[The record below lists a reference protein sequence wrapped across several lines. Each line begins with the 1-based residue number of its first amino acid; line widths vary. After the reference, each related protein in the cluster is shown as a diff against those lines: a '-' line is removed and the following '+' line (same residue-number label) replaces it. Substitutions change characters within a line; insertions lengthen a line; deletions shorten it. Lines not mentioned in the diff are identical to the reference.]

1 MRVNQVILHT
11 GYGIGITEMEE
22 KSIMVEWKNLD
33 TLKSYQELKDTARV
47 NLAEVMSGEN
57 GAERVKT
64 YSVPMAEG
72 MAYNYAAKAVD
83 DNVLAVLAKLA
94 KEAQLTE
101 KFAALYNGEVI
112 NTGEKRLVLHQLTR
126 GQLGDAVVADGVD
139 KRAFYVEQ
147 QKKVAEFANKVHAG
161 EITNAAGEKFTTVV
175 QIGIGGSDLGPRAM
189 YLALENWA
197 KKHDTFKMEAKFI
210 SNVDPDDAAAVL
222 ASIDVAHSLFVLV
235 SKSGTTL
242 ETLTNESFVK
252 DALAK
257 AGLDAS
263 RHMVAVTSETSP
275 LAKSD
280 DYLTAFFMDDYIGGR
295 YSSTSAVGGAVLSLA
310 FGPEVFDRFLAGA
323 AAEDVL
329 AKKEN
334 LLENPAML
342 DALIG
347 VYERNVLGMGCTAV
361 LPYSQA
367 LSRFPAHLQ
376 QADMESNG
384 KSVNR
389 FGEPVDYV
397 TGPVIFGEPGTN
409 GQHSFYQLLHQGT
422 DIVPLQFIGFKNNQC
437 GVDVDIQDSTS
448 QQKLCA
454 NVVAQMV
461 AFACGKEDENRN
473 KYFAGGRPSSI
484 IVGDQL
490 TPETLGALLSHFEN
504 KIMFQGFVWNLN
516 SFDQEGV
523 QLGKVLAKRV
533 LAHDTDGALK
543 AYSDLLNI

>member
-1 MRVNQVILHT
+1 
-11 GYGIGITEMEE
+11 
-22 KSIMVEWKNLD
+22 MVTWNNLD
-33 TLKSYQELKDTARV
+33 KLASYQELKDTARV

-57 GAERVKT
+57 GAARVKN
-64 YSVPMAEG
+64 YSIPMAAG
-72 MAYNYAAKAVD
+72 FTYNYAAKAVD
-83 DNVLAVLAKLA
+83 DKVLTALVKLA
-94 KEAQLTE
+94 DEAQLAD
-101 KFAALYNGEVI
+101 KFKELYNGAVI
-112 NTGEKRLVLHQLTR
+112 NTGENRLVLHQLTR
-126 GQLGDAVVADGVD
+126 GQLGDAVKADGVD

-147 QKKVAEFANKVHAG
+147 QNRIADFANKVHAG

-197 KKHDTFKMEAKFI
+197 KKNDTFKMEAKFI

-222 ASIDVAHSLFVLV
+222 NSIDVAHSIFVLV

-252 DALAK
+252 DALKK
-257 AGLDAS
+257 AGLNPAD
-263 RHMVAVTSETSP
+263 HMIAVTSETSP

-280 DYLTAFFMDDYIGGR
+280 DYLAAFFMDDYIGGR

-310 FGPEVFDRFLAGA
+310 FGPEVFADFLDGA
-323 AAEDVL
+323 AEEDKL
-329 AKKEN
+329 AANADVMKN
-334 LLENPAML
+334 AAML

-347 VYERNVLGMGCTAV
+347 VYERNVLGYPSTAV

-376 QADMESNG
+376 QLDMESNG

-389 FGEPVDYV
+389 FGDPIDYV

-422 DIVPLQFIGFKNNQC
+422 DIVPLQFVGFKNSQI
-437 GVDVDIQDSTS
+437 GTDVDIQGSTS

-454 NVVAQMV
+454 NVAAQIV
-461 AFACGKEDENRN
+461 AFACGKADENRN
-473 KYFAGGRPSSI
+473 KNFEGGRPSSI
-484 IVGDQL
+484 IIGDQVN
-490 TPETLGALLSHFEN
+490 PKSMGAFLAHFEN
-504 KIMFQGFVWNLN
+504 KVMFQGFAWNLN

-523 QLGKVLAKRV
+523 QLGKVLAKKV
-533 LAHDTDGALK
+533 LAHETDGALK
-543 AYSDLLNI
+543 AYSDLFNI

>member
-1 MRVNQVILHT
+1 MRHAEESDDAYDELKEESMM
-11 GYGIGITEMEE
+11 IT
-22 KSIMVEWKNLD
+22 WKNLD
-33 TLKSYQELKDTARV
+33 TLAAYQELANAKKV
-47 NLAEVMSGEN
+47 NLKEAMTGEN
-57 GAERVKT
+57 GADRVKK

-72 MAYNYAAKAVD
+72 LTYHFAAKQVD
-83 DNVLAVLAKLA
+83 DNILSVLKKLA
-94 KEAQLTE
+94 EEAQLTE

-126 GQLGDAVVADGVD
+126 GQLGDKVMADGVD

-147 QKKVAEFANKVHAG
+147 QQKIAEFARKVHNG

-197 KKHDTFKMEAKFI
+197 KKHDSFKMEAKFI

-222 ASIDVAHSLFVLV
+222 YGIDVAHAIFVLV

-242 ETLTNESFVK
+242 ETLTNEAFVK
-252 DALAK
+252 DALK
-257 AGLDAS
+257 NAGLDPS
-263 RHMVAVTSETSP
+263 RHMIAVTSETSP

-280 DYLTAFFMDDYIGGR
+280 DYLAAFFMDDYIGGR

-310 FGPEVFDRFLAGA
+310 FGPEVFAQFLDGA
-323 AAEDVL
+323 AEEDKLSANADVL
-329 AKKEN
+329 Q
-334 LLENPAML
+334 NPAML

-347 VYERNVLGMGCTAV
+347 VYERNVLGYPSTAV

-376 QADMESNG
+376 QLDMESNG

-422 DIVPLQFIGFKNNQC
+422 DIVPLQFVGYRNNQMDT
-437 GVDVDIQDSTS
+437 DVEIQGSTS

-454 NVVAQMV
+454 NVAAQII
-461 AFACGKEDENRN
+461 AFACGKEDDNRN
-473 KYFAGGRPSSI
+473 KNFEGGRPSSI
-484 IVGDQL
+484 IIGDQVN
-490 TPETLGALLSHFEN
+490 PGSLGALLAHFEN
-504 KIMFQGFVWNLN
+504 KVMFQGFLWNVN

-533 LAHDTDGALK
+533 LAHETDGALK
-543 AYSDLLNI
+543 VFSDLLNI

>member
-1 MRVNQVILHT
+1 MLN
-11 GYGIGITEMEE
+11 
-22 KSIMVEWKNLD
+22 WKNLD
-33 TLKSYQELKDTARV
+33 TLASYEELKKVEPV
-47 NLAEVMSGEN
+47 NVAEVMSGEN
-57 GAERVKT
+57 GAERVKN
-64 YSVPMAEG
+64 YSIPMMDG
-72 MAYNYAAKAVD
+72 LTYNYAAKAVD
-83 DNVLAVLAKLA
+83 EKVLAALAKLA
-94 KEAQLTE
+94 EEAQLIE
-101 KFAALYNGEVI
+101 KYESLYNGAVI

-126 GQLGDAVVADGVD
+126 GQLGNDVVADGVN
-139 KRAFYVEQ
+139 KRDFYVSQ
-147 QKKVAEFANKVHAG
+147 QERIADFANKVHAG

-175 QIGIGGSDLGPRAM
+175 QIGIGGSELGPRAM

-197 KKHDTFKMEAKFI
+197 KVNNKFKMEAKFI

-222 ASIDVAHSLFVLV
+222 NSIDVAHSIFILV

-263 RHMVAVTSETSP
+263 KHMIAVTSETSP

-280 DYLTAFFMDDYIGGR
+280 DYLAAFFMDDYIGGR
-295 YSSTSAVGGAVLSLA
+295 YSSSSAVGGAVLSLA
-310 FGPEVFDRFLAGA
+310 FGPDVFAEFLAGA
-323 AAEDVL
+323 AEVDKTATNKD
-329 AKKEN
+329 
-334 LLENPAML
+334 LLKNPEML

-347 VYERNVLGMGCTAV
+347 VYERNVLGYPSTAV

-376 QADMESNG
+376 QLDMESNG

-422 DIVPLQFIGFKNNQC
+422 DIVPLQFIGFKNNQI
-437 GVDVDIQDSTS
+437 GTDVVIQDSTS

-454 NVVAQMV
+454 NVAAQIV
-461 AFACGKEDENRN
+461 AFACGKADENRN
-473 KYFAGGRPSSI
+473 KNFEGGRPSSI
-484 IVGDQL
+484 IIGEQL
-490 TPETLGALLSHFEN
+490 TPKTLGALLAHFEN
-504 KIMFQGFVWNLN
+504 KVMFQGFVWNVN

-533 LAHDTDGALK
+533 LAHETDGALK
-543 AYSDLLNI
+543 VYSDLLNI

>member
-1 MRVNQVILHT
+1 MA
-11 GYGIGITEMEE
+11 
-22 KSIMVEWKNLD
+22 SWKNLD
-33 TLKSYQELKDTARV
+33 TIAAYEKLAKVEAVDLKK
-47 NLAEVMSGEN
+47 VMEGAN
-57 GAERVKT
+57 GASRVKN
-64 YSVPMAEG
+64 YSVPMAAG
-72 MAYNYAAKAVD
+72 MAYNFAAKQVD
-83 DNVLAVLAKLA
+83 DKVLEALADLA
-94 KEAQLTE
+94 KETELTE
-101 KFAALYNGEVI
+101 KFKELYNGAMI

-126 GQLGDAVVADGVD
+126 GQLGDDVVADGTN

-147 QKKVAEFANKVHAG
+147 QEKIADFANKVHAG
-161 EITNAAGEKFTTVV
+161 EITNEAGEKFTSVV

-197 KKHDTFKMEAKFI
+197 KVNDTFKMEAKFI
-210 SNVDPDDAAAVL
+210 SNVDPDDASAVL
-222 ASIDVAHSLFVLV
+222 YGLDVAHSIFILV

-252 DALAK
+252 DALVK
-257 AGLDAS
+257 AGLNPS
-263 RHMVAVTSETSP
+263 KHMIAVTSETSP

-280 DYLTAFFMDDYIGGR
+280 DYLAAFFMDDYIGGR
-295 YSSTSAVGGAVLSLA
+295 FSSTSAVGGAVLSLA
-310 FGPEVFDRFLAGA
+310 FGPEIFARFLQGA
-323 AAEDVL
+323 AEEDLL
-329 AKKEN
+329 AKNEN
-334 LLENPAML
+334 LMENPAML

-347 VYERNVLGMGCTAV
+347 VYERNVLGYDATAV

-389 FGEPVDYV
+389 FGEPVNYK
-397 TGPVIFGEPGTN
+397 TGPIIFGEPGTN

-422 DIVPLQFIGFKNNQC
+422 DIIPLQFVEFKNNQMDK
-437 GVDVDIQDSTS
+437 DVVIQDSTS

-454 NVVAQMV
+454 NVVAQIV
-461 AFACGKEDENRN
+461 AFASGKEDENRN
-473 KYFAGGRPSSI
+473 KNFEGGRPSSI
-484 IVGDQL
+484 IVGDKL
-490 TPETLGALLSHFEN
+490 TPESLGALLSHFEN

-523 QLGKVLAKRV
+523 QLGKVLAKKV
-533 LAHDTDGALK
+533 LAHETEGALA

>member
-1 MRVNQVILHT
+1 M
-11 GYGIGITEMEE
+11 IT
-22 KSIMVEWKNLD
+22 WKNLD
-33 TLKSYQELKDTARV
+33 TLAAYQELANAKKV
-47 NLAEVMSGEN
+47 NLKEAMTGEN
-57 GAERVKT
+57 GADRVKK

-72 MAYNYAAKAVD
+72 LTYHFAAKQVD
-83 DNVLAVLAKLA
+83 DNILAVLKKLA
-94 KEAQLTE
+94 EEAQLTE

-126 GQLGDAVVADGVD
+126 GQLGDKVMADGVD

-147 QKKVAEFANKVHAG
+147 QQKIAEFARKVHDG

-222 ASIDVAHSLFVLV
+222 YGIDVAHAIFVLV

-242 ETLTNESFVK
+242 ETLTNEAFVK
-252 DALAK
+252 DALK
-257 AGLDAS
+257 NAGLDPS
-263 RHMVAVTSETSP
+263 RHMIAVTSETSP

-280 DYLTAFFMDDYIGGR
+280 DYLAAFFMDDYIGGR

-310 FGPEVFDRFLAGA
+310 FGPETFAQFLDGA
-323 AAEDVL
+323 AEEDKLSANADVL
-329 AKKEN
+329 Q
-334 LLENPAML
+334 NPAML

-347 VYERNVLGMGCTAV
+347 VYERNVLGYPSTAV

-376 QADMESNG
+376 QLDMESNG

-422 DIVPLQFIGFKNNQC
+422 DIVPLQFVGYRNNQMDT
-437 GVDVDIQDSTS
+437 DVEIQGSTS

-454 NVVAQMV
+454 NVAAQII
-461 AFACGKEDENRN
+461 AFACGKEDDNRN
-473 KYFAGGRPSSI
+473 KNFEGGRPSSI
-484 IVGDQL
+484 IIGDQVN
-490 TPETLGALLSHFEN
+490 PGSLGALLAHFEN
-504 KIMFQGFVWNLN
+504 KVMFQGFLWNVN

-533 LAHDTDGALK
+533 LAHETDGALK
-543 AYSDLLNI
+543 VFSDLLNI

>member
-1 MRVNQVILHT
+1 MRHAEESGDAYDELKEESMM
-11 GYGIGITEMEE
+11 IT
-22 KSIMVEWKNLD
+22 WKNLD
-33 TLKSYQELKDTARV
+33 TLTAYQELANAKKV
-47 NLAEVMSGEN
+47 NLKEAMTGEN
-57 GAERVKT
+57 GADRVKK

-72 MAYNYAAKAVD
+72 LTYHFAAKQVD
-83 DNVLAVLAKLA
+83 DNILAVLKKLA
-94 KEAQLTE
+94 EEAQLTE

-126 GQLGDAVVADGVD
+126 GQLGDKVMADGVD

-147 QKKVAEFANKVHAG
+147 QQKIAEFARKVHNG

-222 ASIDVAHSLFVLV
+222 YGIDVAHAIFVLV

-242 ETLTNESFVK
+242 ETLTNEAFVK
-252 DALAK
+252 DALK
-257 AGLDAS
+257 NAGLDPS
-263 RHMVAVTSETSP
+263 RHMIAVTSETSP

-280 DYLTAFFMDDYIGGR
+280 DYLAAFFMDDYIGGR

-310 FGPEVFDRFLAGA
+310 FGPETFAQFLDGA
-323 AAEDVL
+323 AEEDKL
-329 AKKEN
+329 SAN
-334 LLENPAML
+334 ADALQNPAML

-347 VYERNVLGMGCTAV
+347 VYERNVLGYPSTAV

-376 QADMESNG
+376 QLDMESNG

-422 DIVPLQFIGFKNNQC
+422 DIVPLQFVGYRNNQMDT
-437 GVDVDIQDSTS
+437 DVEIQGSTS

-454 NVVAQMV
+454 NVAAQII
-461 AFACGKEDENRN
+461 AFACGKEDDNRN
-473 KYFAGGRPSSI
+473 KNFEGGRPSSI
-484 IVGDQL
+484 IIGDQVN
-490 TPETLGALLSHFEN
+490 PGSLGALLAHFEN
-504 KIMFQGFVWNLN
+504 KVMFQGFLWNVN

-533 LAHDTDGALK
+533 LAHETDGALK
-543 AYSDLLNI
+543 VFSDLLNI

>member
-1 MRVNQVILHT
+1 MIN
-11 GYGIGITEMEE
+11 
-22 KSIMVEWKNLD
+22 WNNLD
-33 TLKSYQELKDTARV
+33 TIPAYQELFKVAKV

-57 GAERVKT
+57 GADRVKKYT
-64 YSVPMAEG
+64 VPMGEG
-72 MAYNYAAKAVD
+72 LALNYAAKQVD
-83 DNVLAVLAKLA
+83 DEVLTALEKLA
-94 KEAQLTE
+94 EETQLVE
-101 KFAALYNGEVI
+101 KFEALYNGEVI
-112 NTGEKRLVLHQLTR
+112 NTGEKRLVLHHMTR
-126 GQLGDAVVADGVD
+126 GQLGDAVVVDGVD
-139 KRAFYVEQ
+139 KRAFYTEQ
-147 QKKVAEFANKVHAG
+147 QKKIAELAEKVHAG
-161 EITNAAGEKFTTVV
+161 TITNAAGEKFTTVV

-197 KKHDTFKMEAKFI
+197 KANNTFKMEAKFI

-222 ASIDVAHSLFVLV
+222 DGIDVAHALFILV

-242 ETLTNESFVK
+242 ETLTNEAFVK
-252 DALAK
+252 DALK
-257 AGLDAS
+257 NAGLDAS
-263 RHMVAVTSETSP
+263 KHMIAVTSETSP

-280 DYLTAFFMDDYIGGR
+280 DYLAAFFMDDYIGGR
-295 YSSTSAVGGAVLSLA
+295 FSSTSAVGGAVLSLA
-310 FGPEVFDRFLAGA
+310 FGPDVFAQFLEGA
-323 AAEDVL
+323 AAEDKL
-329 AKKEN
+329 AKNKN
-334 LLENPAML
+334 LRENPAML

-347 VYERNVLGMGCTAV
+347 VYERNVLGYGTTAV
-361 LPYSQA
+361 LPYSQG

-376 QADMESNG
+376 QLDMESNG

-389 FGEPVDYV
+389 FGEPVNYV

-422 DIVPLQFIGFKNNQC
+422 DIIPLQFVGFKNNQM
-437 GVDVDIQDSTS
+437 GTDVVIEDSTS

-454 NVVAQMV
+454 NVVAQIV

-473 KYFAGGRPSSI
+473 KNFEGGRPSSI
-484 IVGDQL
+484 IIGDQL
-490 TPETLGALLSHFEN
+490 NPGTLGVLLAHFEN
-504 KIMFQGFVWNLN
+504 KVMFQGFVWNIN

>member
-1 MRVNQVILHT
+1 MLN
-11 GYGIGITEMEE
+11 
-22 KSIMVEWKNLD
+22 WKNLD
-33 TLKSYQELKDTARV
+33 TLASYEELKKVEPV
-47 NLAEVMSGEN
+47 NVAEVMSGEN
-57 GAERVKT
+57 GAERVKN
-64 YSVPMAEG
+64 YSIPMMDG
-72 MAYNYAAKAVD
+72 LTYNYAAKAVD
-83 DNVLAVLAKLA
+83 EKVLAALAKLA
-94 KEAQLTE
+94 EEAQLIE
-101 KFAALYNGEVI
+101 KYESLYNGAVI

-126 GQLGDAVVADGVD
+126 GQLGNDVVADGVN
-139 KRAFYVEQ
+139 KRDFYVSQ
-147 QKKVAEFANKVHAG
+147 QERIADFANKVHAG

-197 KKHDTFKMEAKFI
+197 KVNNKFKMEAKFI

-222 ASIDVAHSLFVLV
+222 NSIDVAHSIFILV

-263 RHMVAVTSETSP
+263 KHMIAVTSETSP

-280 DYLTAFFMDDYIGGR
+280 DYLAAFFMDDYIGGR
-295 YSSTSAVGGAVLSLA
+295 YSSSSAVGGAVLSLA
-310 FGPEVFDRFLAGA
+310 FGPDVFAEFLAGA
-323 AAEDVL
+323 AEVDKTATNKD
-329 AKKEN
+329 
-334 LLENPAML
+334 LLKNPEML

-347 VYERNVLGMGCTAV
+347 VYERNVLGYPSTAV

-376 QADMESNG
+376 QLDMESNG

-422 DIVPLQFIGFKNNQC
+422 DIVPLQFIGFKNNQI
-437 GVDVDIQDSTS
+437 GTDVVIQDSTS

-454 NVVAQMV
+454 NVAAQIV
-461 AFACGKEDENRN
+461 AFACGKADENRN
-473 KYFAGGRPSSI
+473 KNFEGGRPSSI
-484 IVGDQL
+484 IIGEQL
-490 TPETLGALLSHFEN
+490 TPKTLGALLAHFEN
-504 KIMFQGFVWNLN
+504 KVMFQGFVWNVN